1 MLAAHASLT
10 SAKIPARRRYPYG
23 LHMKAIPTPDPPL
36 QSESLLLRRWRSK
49 DALALFTAF
58 TDPDVLAFSW
68 AAERA
73 YTQDDAAFFIRDT
86 HAAQLAGRE
95 LQLAIVDAGSDRIW
109 GCASVH
115 AVDHERGNATVG
127 YWLVGAARGQGLATR
142 AVMLLSDWAF
152 AVLGLHRLELTCAP
166 DNLASQAV
174 ARRAGFQLEG
184 RLRSH
189 TPFKGAR
196 RDTLL
201 HSLLPG
207 DRAAQPDG
215 SP

>member
-1 MLAAHASLT
+1 M
-10 SAKIPARRRYPYG
+10 R
-23 LHMKAIPTPDPPL
+23 AIPTPDPPL
-36 QSESLLLRRWRSK
+36 QSGNLILRRWCTE
-49 DALALFTAF
+49 DAPALFTAF

-73 YTQDDAAFFIRDT
+73 YTQDDAASFVHDT
-86 HAAQLAGRE
+86 HAAQRAGRE
-95 LQLAIVDAGSDRIW
+95 LQLAIVDAEGDRIW

-115 AVDHERGNATVG
+115 AVDHERGNAAVG
-127 YWLVGAARGQGLATR
+127 YWLVGAARGRGLATT
-142 AVMLLSDWAF
+142 AVTLLSDWAF

-184 RLRSH
+184 LLRSH

-201 HSLLPG
+201 HSLLPS
-207 DRAAQPDG
+207 DWATQPDG